1 MNNINVSQE
10 LYDSLKRKYEA
21 DIQTA
26 RATLCIYFTNSVGI
40 GEHPQQLEEM
50 DKKLEEL
57 ASAQDKLEAL
67 LINILVTK
75 VLLRTIIA
83 LVFPIKS
90 KIASCLSTKEGSYT
104 TSFFWRNLLTANSS
118 INSVI
123 SIILILLRYTK
134 QANLIHS
141 QLQTIISHNCHKR

>member
-10 LYDSLKRKYEA
+10 LYDSLRRKYEA

-57 ASAQDKLEAL
+57 AAAQDKLDSLEKHF
-67 LINILVTK
+67 NQFQK
-75 VLLRTIIA
+75 M
-83 LVFPIKS
+83 
-90 KIASCLSTKEGSYT
+90 
-104 TSFFWRNLLTANSS
+104 N
-118 INSVI
+118 
-123 SIILILLRYTK
+123 
-134 QANLIHS
+134 
-141 QLQTIISHNCHKR
+141 